1 MHADTPNLKQSK
13 HRVGRES
20 IPNLLT
26 MGRLVLTVGVI
37 ALLSLYQHPTGASWT
52 LPVAAAVFILAALTD
67 ALDGYLARK
76 WSVVSDFGRVMDP
89 FADKA
94 LVLGSFIVL
103 AGPGFA
109 DALGRAVA
117 GVEPWMAVV
126 LLARELLVTSI
137 RGVME
142 AAGISFGANWAGKAK
157 MILQSVAVPA
167 ILLLLWIGPRDSLL
181 LPEPN
186 VRLAIAAIAWLTV
199 IVTVASGIPYVQAAM
214 KAGLSGEGQRP

>member
-1 MHADTPNLKQSK
+1 MPVDTPNLKQSQP
-13 HRVGRES
+13 RLGRES

-26 MGRLVLTVGVI
+26 MGRLGLTVGVI
-37 ALLSLYQHPTGASWT
+37 ALLSLYQHPAGARWV
-52 LPVAAAVFILAALTD
+52 LPTAAGLFIIAALTD

-109 DALGRAVA
+109 DALGRPVA
-117 GVEPWMAVV
+117 GVEPWMVVV
-126 LLARELLVTSI
+126 LMARELLVTSI

-142 AAGISFGANWAGKAK
+142 SAGVSFGANWEGKAK
-157 MILQSVAVPA
+157 MILQSIAVPL
-167 ILLLLWIGPRDSLL
+167 ILLLLWIGPTDTLR

-186 VRLAIAAIAWLTV
+186 IRIAITGIVWLTV
-199 IVTVASGIPYVQAAM
+199 IVTVASGAPYVRAAM
-214 KAGLSGEGQRP
+214 RAGLSREGQRP